1 MAKLLA
7 LYGEFPRKFKKNRGS
22 RRPPLRSI
30 SSHSI
35 SASATVWSPAIIY
48 TKTPVK
54 FLMKSFEVKVTAVV
68 KLPTYR
74 IKVKAG
80 RRRKDIILT
89 LWRMSVSYLAK
100 DEVYEIEL
108 QEPLKQLACTEY
120 SIGRSG
126 LAEFDFSAVPPV
138 NIGDRIQI
146 NAYQLGERARHDD
159 D

>member
-1 MAKLLA
+1 
-7 LYGEFPRKFKKNRGS
+7 
-22 RRPPLRSI
+22 
-30 SSHSI
+30 
-35 SASATVWSPAIIY
+35 
-48 TKTPVK
+48 
-54 FLMKSFEVKVTAVV
+54 MKSFEVKVTAVV
-68 KLPTYR
+68 KLPTDR

-80 RRRKDIILT
+80 HRRKDIILT

-126 LAEFDFSAVPPV
+126 FAEFRFFCCPPV

>member
-1 MAKLLA
+1 
-7 LYGEFPRKFKKNRGS
+7 
-22 RRPPLRSI
+22 
-30 SSHSI
+30 
-35 SASATVWSPAIIY
+35 
-48 TKTPVK
+48 
-54 FLMKSFEVKVTAVV
+54 MKSFEVKVTAIV
-68 KLPTYR
+68 K
-74 IKVKAG
+74 
-80 RRRKDIILT
+80 
-89 LWRMSVSYLAK
+89 RMSVSYIAK

>member
-1 MAKLLA
+1 
-7 LYGEFPRKFKKNRGS
+7 
-22 RRPPLRSI
+22 
-30 SSHSI
+30 
-35 SASATVWSPAIIY
+35 
-48 TKTPVK
+48 
-54 FLMKSFEVKVTAVV
+54 MKSFEVKVTAIV

-80 RRRKDIILT
+80 HRRKDIILT

-108 QEPLKQLACTEY
+108 QEPLKRLACTEY

-126 LAEFDFSAVPPV
+126 LAEFDFSAAPPV

-146 NAYQLGERARHDD
+146 DAYQPGERARDED
-159 D
+159 NRSERRIMRERRNPETKGN

>member
-1 MAKLLA
+1 
-7 LYGEFPRKFKKNRGS
+7 
-22 RRPPLRSI
+22 
-30 SSHSI
+30 
-35 SASATVWSPAIIY
+35 
-48 TKTPVK
+48 
-54 FLMKSFEVKVTAVV
+54 MKSFEVKVTAIV

-74 IKVKAG
+74 IKMKAG

-108 QEPLKQLACTEY
+108 QDPLKQLACTEY

-126 LAEFDFSAVPPV
+126 FAEFDFFVAPQVQ
-138 NIGDRIQI
+138 IGDRIQI
-146 NAYQLGERARHDD
+146 DAYQPGERARHDD

>member
-1 MAKLLA
+1 
-7 LYGEFPRKFKKNRGS
+7 
-22 RRPPLRSI
+22 
-30 SSHSI
+30 
-35 SASATVWSPAIIY
+35 
-48 TKTPVK
+48 
-54 FLMKSFEVKVTAVV
+54 MKSFEVKVTAVV

-80 RRRKDIILT
+80 HRRKDIILT

-108 QEPLKQLACTEY
+108 QDPLKRLACTEY

-126 LAEFDFSAVPPV
+126 FAEFDFSAAPPV

-146 NAYQLGERARHDD
+146 DAYQLGERARHDD
-159 D
+159 